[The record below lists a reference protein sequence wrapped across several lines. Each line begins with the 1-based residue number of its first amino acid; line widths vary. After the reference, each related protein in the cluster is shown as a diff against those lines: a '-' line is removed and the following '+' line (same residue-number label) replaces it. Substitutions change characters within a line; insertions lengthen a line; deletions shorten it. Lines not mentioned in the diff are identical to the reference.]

1 MNENITLKGLVYLQ
15 GDRIVY
21 NLSMSFEWIAQYLEP
36 TESRTAVEEG
46 EITVEDLSDLENRF
60 RKQNHVQDIKDYILV
75 NKHNFILPNLTLITE
90 KTFEINPISPSW
102 EELNQICGE
111 EISRVQLQDSIYS
124 ILEKVGDS
132 ICVEVTIPKKYFKK
146 SEIGK
151 PIITIGDG
159 NHRAQACKELVQE
172 GHVELAKMNM
182 GISIFYE
189 KSEIERKKIFV
200 LLNSSLTVQPSVKS
214 FLMVDDI
221 LSNAVKELIGFE
233 NNRFLIKQ
241 LNSKDNTKYIGFEPL
256 DNVGPKSKN
265 VLSFNILKNMIGYMN
280 INSANHSLFQK
291 KYSTDSEAYRK
302 MLEESQ
308 KYLENVF
315 DNVKPFKYIQG
326 DLQTIPRL
334 KEEYIS
340 LSGAGLYLI
349 AQVAYESKLK
359 GYDLSEVVMLLSRIN
374 WRKTIDGNSNP
385 FFNGTILNEKG
396 TISNTRTVL
405 KAGVEKIMSEVITPY
420 FEKKLI

>member
-1 MNENITLKGLVYLQ
+1 MDNNITLKGLVYLQ

-21 NLSMSFEWIAQYLEP
+21 NLSMSFEMIAQYLEP
-36 TESRTAVEEG
+36 TESRNTVDDSD
-46 EITVEDLSDLENRF
+46 ITVDDLSNLENRF
-60 RKQNHVQDIKDYILV
+60 RKQAHVQDIKEYILS

-90 KTFEINPISPSW
+90 KTFEIKPISPNW

-111 EISRVQLQDSIYS
+111 EISKVQLQDSIYS
-124 ILEKVGDS
+124 ILEKVGTS
-132 ICVEVTIPKKYFKK
+132 ICVEVTIPEKYFKK
-146 SEIGK
+146 SAIGK
-151 PIITIGDG
+151 SIITIGDG
-159 NHRAQACKELVQE
+159 NHRAQACKELILD
-172 GHVELAKMNM
+172 GHDELAKMNM

-214 FLMVDDI
+214 FLMIDDL
-221 LSNAVKELIGFE
+221 LSNAVKDLIGFE

-241 LNSKDNTKYIGFEPL
+241 LNGNDCTKYIGFEPL
-256 DNVGPKSKN
+256 DNVGPRSKN
-265 VLSFNILKNMIGYMN
+265 VLSFNILKNMVGYMN
-280 INSANHSLFQK
+280 INSSNHTLFHK
-291 KYSTDSEAYRK
+291 KFGADPESYRK

-315 DNVKPFKYIQG
+315 DKVAPFKNVQG
-326 DLQTIPRL
+326 DLKSIPKL

-349 AQVAYESKLK
+349 AQVAYESKQK
-359 GYDLSEVVMLLSRIN
+359 GYELNSVVELLSNID
-374 WRKTIDGNSNP
+374 WRKNVNGKPNA
-385 FFNGTILNEKG
+385 FFNGTILNDKG

-405 KAGVEKIMSEVITPY
+405 KAGVDKIMKEIIAPKM
-420 FEKKLI
+420 EIQ